1 MNKLATIALSSLLV
15 VGCTSIVTTS
25 SSYTTVGHAKIRECD
40 QMVFP
45 DGQGEGKEAIG
56 FNCREYESKGV
67 STEFAG
73 IVKVLFGWVPWPW

>member
-1 MNKLATIALSSLLV
+1 
-15 VGCTSIVTTS
+15 
-25 SSYTTVGHAKIRECD
+25 
-40 QMVFP
+40 MVFP